1 MPKQVIIEA
10 RRELTTENILIQLDE
25 VVSKA
30 GIRLLGGEYKAPSI
44 ASAALPPVIHDCDL
58 LHALPLAPS
67 STQVQKCV
75 ALLCVVSWYTSRDMS
90 AELTAL
96 HKLIAKLVQIDWN
109 CNEVRTDYNSDVY
122 GTNGTSH

>member
-1 MPKQVIIEA
+1 MPKQVIIET

-25 VVSKA
+25 VVSEA
-30 GIRLLGGEYKAPSI
+30 GGRLLGVEYKEPSI
-44 ASAALPPVIHDCDL
+44 ASAALTPVIHDCDL

-67 STQVQKCV
+67 SAQVQKCV
-75 ALLCVVSWYTSRDMS
+75 ALLCAVSWYTPRDMS

-109 CNEVRTDYNSDVY
+109 CNEVRTDYDSDLAVAR
-122 GTNGTSH
+122 